1 MALVKNEERISVED
15 YLAGEL
21 VAEVKH
27 EYLGGVVHAMAG
39 GTVRHQQVAGNVF
52 LSLGGQL
59 RGQACRPFNSDMK
72 VRLDLPNQTR
82 FYYPDLQVVC
92 ENSEDDDTFQ
102 DKPVVVVEVLSEST
116 RRVDLGEKR
125 EAYLSIPTLKLLLVI
140 DPETVWIQVD
150 RRRPSGGFG
159 QELYRDFDDVIAMPE
174 IDCQLS
180 VAEIYERVELKGR
193 G

>member
-1 MALVKNEERISVED
+1 MDWVKHVDWISVED

-21 VAEVKH
+21 VSEIKH

-52 LSLGGQL
+52 LSLGSQL
-59 RGQACRPFNSDMK
+59 RGKTCRPFNSDMK
-72 VRLDLPNQTR
+72 VRVELPNQTR

-92 ENSEDDDTFQ
+92 ESSDDEETYQ

-125 EAYLSIPTLKLLLVI
+125 EAYLAIPTLKLLLLV
-140 DPETVWIQVD
+140 DPGKVWVQVD
-150 RRRPSGGFG
+150 RRRASGGFG
-159 QELYRDFDDVIAMPE
+159 LELYRESEEVIAMPE
-174 IDCQLS
+174 IDCELS
-180 VAEIYERVELKGR
+180 VAEIYERIEIKDR
-193 G
+193 A